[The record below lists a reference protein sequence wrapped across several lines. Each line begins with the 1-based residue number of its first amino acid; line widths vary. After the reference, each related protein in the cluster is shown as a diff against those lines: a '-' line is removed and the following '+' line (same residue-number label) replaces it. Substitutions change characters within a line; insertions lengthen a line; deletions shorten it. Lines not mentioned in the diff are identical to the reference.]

1 MKKLIP
7 VLCLLLIL
15 TALPLR
21 AQAGNVTT
29 PNLPAETICQLPLAQ
44 AENVRV
50 GALTGPTAMGMV
62 QLLESDG
69 CTPMIFGAADELTPL
84 ILKGE
89 VDIAAV
95 PANLAAVLYNRTK
108 GEIAVLAV
116 NVLGVLYLCEYN
128 SRELTD
134 VASLKGKTIYATG
147 KGSTPEYFLRH
158 ILVQNGLD
166 PDADVTIEWKS
177 EPGEVVALLNA
188 NQSGIA
194 MLPQPYVTAAAGQLG
209 EGFRAVL
216 SVSEEWEKAEDGTRC
231 TTAVVI
237 ARREFIRQDPDAVE
251 SFLDQ
256 LAQSVNWVNENP
268 EEAGALCQELGIAKA
283 AVAQKAIP
291 ACNLVCITGSEMK
304 QALSGCL
311 AVIEAQNPKAVGG
324 SLPGDDFYYGAQ

>member
-1 MKKLIP
+1 MKKSIP

-15 TALPLR
+15 TVLPLR
-21 AQAGNVTT
+21 
-29 PNLPAETICQLPLAQ
+29 AQ

-50 GALTGPTAMGMV
+50 GALTGPTAMGMA
-62 QLLESDG
+62 QLLGSDG

-95 PANLAAVLYNRTK
+95 PANLAAVLYNRTE

-128 SRELTD
+128 SRELTGLAD
-134 VASLKGKTIYATG
+134 LKGKTIYATG

-166 PDADVTIEWKS
+166 PDTDVTIEWKS

-216 SVSEEWEKAEDGTRC
+216 SVSEEWEKAQDGTRC

-237 ARREFIRQDPDAVE
+237 ARREFIRQNPEAAE
-251 SFLDQ
+251 SFLDE
-256 LAQSVNWVNENP
+256 LAQSVAWVNENP
-268 EEAGALCQELGIAKA
+268 EAAGTLCQELGIAKA

-291 ACNLVCITGSEMK
+291 ACNLVCITGDEMK

>member
-50 GALTGPTAMGMV
+50 GVLTGPTAMGMV

-95 PANLAAVLYNRTK
+95 PANLAAVLYNRTE

-134 VASLKGKTIYATG
+134 VASLKGKTI
-147 KGSTPEYFLRH
+147 
-158 ILVQNGLD
+158 
-166 PDADVTIEWKS
+166 
-177 EPGEVVALLNA
+177 
-188 NQSGIA
+188 
-194 MLPQPYVTAAAGQLG
+194 
-209 EGFRAVL
+209 
-216 SVSEEWEKAEDGTRC
+216 
-231 TTAVVI
+231 
-237 ARREFIRQDPDAVE
+237 
-251 SFLDQ
+251 
-256 LAQSVNWVNENP
+256 
-268 EEAGALCQELGIAKA
+268 
-283 AVAQKAIP
+283 
-291 ACNLVCITGSEMK
+291 
-304 QALSGCL
+304 
-311 AVIEAQNPKAVGG
+311 
-324 SLPGDDFYYGAQ
+324 

>member
-1 MKKLIP
+1 MKKWIP

-15 TALPLR
+15 TVLPLR
-21 AQAGNVTT
+21 
-29 PNLPAETICQLPLAQ
+29 AQ

-50 GALTGPTAMGMV
+50 GALTGPTAMGMA
-62 QLLESDG
+62 QLLGSDG

-95 PANLAAVLYNRTK
+95 PANLAAVLYNRTE

-128 SRELTD
+128 SRELTGLAD
-134 VASLKGKTIYATG
+134 LKGKTIYATG

-166 PDADVTIEWKS
+166 PDTDVTIEWKS

-216 SVSEEWEKAEDGTRC
+216 SVSEEWEKAQDGTRC

-237 ARREFIRQDPDAVE
+237 ARREFIRQNPEAAE
-251 SFLDQ
+251 SFLDE
-256 LAQSVNWVNENP
+256 LAQSVAWVNENP
-268 EEAGALCQELGIAKA
+268 EAAGTLCQELGIAKA

-291 ACNLVCITGSEMK
+291 ACNLVCITGDEMK

>member
-1 MKKLIP
+1 MKKSIP

-15 TALPLR
+15 TVLPLR
-21 AQAGNVTT
+21 
-29 PNLPAETICQLPLAQ
+29 AQ

-50 GALTGPTAMGMV
+50 GALTGPTAMGMA
-62 QLLESDG
+62 QLLGSDG

-95 PANLAAVLYNRTK
+95 PANLAAVLYNRTE

-128 SRELTD
+128 SRELTGLAD
-134 VASLKGKTIYATG
+134 LKGKTIYATG

-166 PDADVTIEWKS
+166 PDTDVTIEWKS

-216 SVSEEWEKAEDGTRC
+216 SVSGEWEKAQDGTRC

-237 ARREFIRQDPDAVE
+237 ARREFIRQNPEAVE
-251 SFLDQ
+251 NFLDE
-256 LAQSVNWVNENP
+256 LAQSVAWVNENP
-268 EEAGALCQELGIAKA
+268 EAAGTLCQELGIAKA

-291 ACNLVCITGSEMK
+291 ACNLVCITGDEMK